1 MKILCDTHILI
12 WYLSADERLSEK
24 ACALLDDERNT
35 VYFSLVSVWE
45 VAIKHGRKPDKLTL
59 SPKDF
64 VRYCEEQYFIENPL
78 YERHIFTLDMHSRP
92 DTAPEHHDPFDRLL
106 LSQAKADGL
115 TFLTHDTLIPY
126 YNEPCVL
133 SV

>member
-1 MKILCDTHILI
+1 MRILCDTHILI

-24 ACALLDDERNT
+24 ARSLLDDERNT

-64 VRYCEEQYFIENPL
+64 VRYCEEQDFIEYPL
-78 YERHIFTLDMHSRP
+78 YERHIFMLDMHSRH
-92 DTAPEHHDPFDRLL
+92 DTASEHHDPFDRLL

-126 YNEPCVL
+126 YNEPCVM

>member
-1 MKILCDTHILI
+1 MRILCDTHILI

-24 ACALLDDERNT
+24 AHSLLGDERNT

-64 VRYCEEQYFIENPL
+64 VRYCEEQDFIEYPL
-78 YERHIFTLDMHSRP
+78 YERHIFTLDTLSRP
-92 DTAPEHHDPFDRLL
+92 ETAPEHHDPFDRLL

-126 YNEPCVL
+126 YNEPCVM